1 MWAGP
6 VTAKRLAREID
17 SMKHHNPLEVY
28 RFIVDYKAQHDG
40 NSPTIRQI
48 QRACGVN
55 STSVVVSLLN
65 NLELQGLIRRPRNG
79 TDKSRNIEVV
89 GGAWSCVKVMPRSLP
104 RLPHGLV
111 ERMMGHLLKRGEAAS
126 AGEIAQAL
134 GEDVELIDLALK
146 RRKEFVR
153 TESGLWSAWS

>member
-1 MWAGP
+1 M
-6 VTAKRLAREID
+6 KR
-17 SMKHHNPLEVY
+17 HNPLEIY

-40 NSPTIRQI
+40 NSPTLRQI

-111 ERMMGHLLKRGEAAS
+111 ERMMDYLIERGGAAS
-126 AGEIAQAL
+126 AGDIAQAL
-134 GEDVELIDLALK
+134 GENEELIDLALK
-146 RRKEFVR
+146 RRKEFFR
-153 TESGLWSAWS
+153 TESGLWSAGSCGG

>member
-6 VTAKRLAREID
+6 VIAKRLARGID
-17 SMKHHNPLEVY
+17 SMKRHNPLQIY

-55 STSVVVSLLN
+55 STSVVVSLLD

-89 GGAWSCVKVMPRSLP
+89 GGAWSCVKVMPQFLP

-111 ERMMGHLLKRGEAAS
+111 ERMMDFFKQNKAAS

-134 GEDVELIDLALK
+134 REDVELIDLALR

-153 TESGLWSAWS
+153 TENDLWSTWS

>member
-1 MWAGP
+1 M
-6 VTAKRLAREID
+6 KR
-17 SMKHHNPLEVY
+17 HNPLQIY

-89 GGAWSCVKVMPRSLP
+89 GGTWTCVKIMPKSLP

-111 ERMMGHLLKRGEAAS
+111 ERMMDYLFKQNKSAS

-153 TESGLWSAWS
+153 TENDLWRHDHRRR